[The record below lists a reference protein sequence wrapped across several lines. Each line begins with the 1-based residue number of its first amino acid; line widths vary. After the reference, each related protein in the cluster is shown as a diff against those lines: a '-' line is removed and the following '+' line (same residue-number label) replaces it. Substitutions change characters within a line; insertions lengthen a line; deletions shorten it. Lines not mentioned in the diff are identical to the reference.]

1 MQEWYRHR
9 QREKNGRSHDAIH
22 DAFYHYMQEL
32 NRIYLNDPALWND
45 YTENGFEWLDCQLEK
60 ECIYSFFRRS
70 DEKTLLAVFN
80 FSDKETEY
88 TMLLGDINN
97 VELTPE

>member
-1 MQEWYRHR
+1 
-9 QREKNGRSHDAIH
+9 
-22 DAFYHYMQEL
+22 MQEL